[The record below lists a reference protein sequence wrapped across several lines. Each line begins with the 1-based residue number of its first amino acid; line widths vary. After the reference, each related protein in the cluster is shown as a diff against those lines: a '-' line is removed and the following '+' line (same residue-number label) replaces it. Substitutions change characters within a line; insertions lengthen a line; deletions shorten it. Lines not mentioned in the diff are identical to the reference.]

1 MSEDLAEYLIPEA
14 SSKTVGEDEVRE
26 DVLRRVGMLMQ
37 ERLNQGQIGTMT
49 LGNDARLTTAEL
61 AIMARRGWFVSMDWP
76 ASRYQ
81 PKVVYAYC
89 PLAHREDVAEIQR
102 RHNAA
107 PDRPAIPWWVFALGA
122 IAGTAF
128 GIWAGG

>member
-26 DVLRRVGMLMQ
+26 EVLRRVGMLMQ
-37 ERLNQGQIGTMT
+37 ERLNQGQFGTMT

-61 AIMARRGWFVSMDWP
+61 AVMARRGWFVSMDWT

-89 PLAHREDVAEIQR
+89 PLAHRDDVAEIQR
-102 RHNAA
+102 RHNAEQA
-107 PDRPAIPWWVFALGA
+107 RVSPPWWVFALGA